1 MRRFRYWP
9 QMALV
14 VALAVMNGGCLLIP
28 DIKDKVVE
36 LAVTGSTV
44 VEFHATGLINS
55 FDEMKTID
63 LRDSVDLPGILDD
76 AGIDVSKVTNIS
88 LSGVAYRISV
98 ADPEPSRQI
107 VNGMVTVT
115 RGGGSE
121 QPLVT
126 AFSAPAGAVTGYT
139 TATLDPAGVTQL
151 NNLLDEWL
159 AELQGGALANTVFS
173 YHVSGGS
180 TPSNVDTEFYWQVKI
195 TISITGSIEVSVPS

>member
-14 VALAVMNGGCLLIP
+14 VALAVMSGGCLLIP

-55 FDEMKTID
+55 FDEVKSID
-63 LRDSVDLPGILDD
+63 LRDSVDLQGILDD
-76 AGIDVSKVTNIS
+76 AGIDVSKVTNIA
-88 LSGVAYRISV
+88 LSGVAYRVSV

-107 VNGMVTVT
+107 VGGTVNIT

-139 TATLDPAGVTQL
+139 TATLDPAGVGEL
-151 NNLLDEWL
+151 DDLLDEWL
-159 AELQGGALANTVFS
+159 AELKGGALANTVFS
-173 YHVSGGS
+173 YHVSGES
-180 TPSNVDTEFYWQVKI
+180 SPANVNTDFYWQVKI
-195 TISITGSIEVSVPS
+195 TISITGTVDVSVPS